1 MKTDFEGAC
10 AVVTGAGSG
19 IGKLIAKKLASQGA
33 KVAAWDINEP
43 AVKETVNEIIDMG
56 GQAQAFKVDCGDFEQ
71 VAQEAKSSMRFLG
84 KLNILVN
91 DAGIVAGKN
100 FEALSREE
108 VERVFKVNALS
119 LFWTNK
125 AFLGE
130 LKRARRSVSVTVASA
145 AGLIGSA
152 RLTAYSAS
160 KFAAVGFTSSLRNEL
175 KKEKCQVKTLLVCP
189 FYIST
194 GMFEGVKTKVPL
206 LLPIL
211 KPEAVADKIV
221 EAIGSGKERLILPPF
236 AGLAGFI
243 ANFPVA
249 LADRIENIFGIN
261 SCMDEFMG
269 RKKEDDRI

>member
-1 MKTDFEGAC
+1 MKTDFEGAG

-33 KVAAWDINEP
+33 KVAAWDIDGP
-43 AVKETVNEIIDMG
+43 AVKETVKEIADVG
-56 GQAQAFKVDCGDFEQ
+56 GESAAFEVDCGDFDA
-71 VAQEAKSSMRFLG
+71 VMRASKVSMRFLG
-84 KLNILVN
+84 RLNILVN
-91 DAGIVAGKN
+91 DAGVVVGKR
-100 FEALSREE
+100 FEDLSEKE

-125 AFLGE
+125 AFLKD
-130 LKRARRSVSVTVASA
+130 LKKSRRSISVTVASA

-160 KFAAVGFTSSLRNEL
+160 KFAAVGFDSSLRNEL

-194 GMFEGVKTKVPL
+194 GMFEGVKTKVPA

-211 KPEAVADKIV
+211 KPETVADKIV
-221 EAIGSGKERLILPPF
+221 EAIKKGKERLILPPF

-243 ANFPVA
+243 ANSPVFF
-249 LADRIENIFGIN
+249 ADRIENIFGIN
-261 SCMDEFMG
+261 SCMDEFVG
-269 RKKEDDRI
+269 RKKND

>member
-1 MKTDFEGAC
+1 MDFEGAG

-33 KVAAWDINEP
+33 KVAAWDIDGP
-43 AVKETVNEIIDMG
+43 AVRETVKEIRDVG
-56 GQAQAFKVDCGDFEQ
+56 GESAYFEVDCGDFEQ
-71 VAQEAKSSMRFLG
+71 VLEASKLSMRFLG
-84 KLNILVN
+84 RLNILVN
-91 DAGIVAGKN
+91 DAGVVVGKN
-100 FEALSREE
+100 FEELSEKE
-108 VERVFKVNALS
+108 VDRVFRVNALS

-125 AFLGE
+125 AFLKY
-130 LKRARRSVSVTVASA
+130 LKKSRRSISVTVASA

-160 KFAAVGFTSSLRNEL
+160 KFAAVGFTSSFRNEL
-175 KKEKCQVKTLLVCP
+175 KKEKCQVRTLLVCP

-194 GMFEGVKTKVPL
+194 GMFEGVKTKVPS

-211 KPEAVADKIV
+211 KPESVADKIV
-221 EAIGSGKERLILPPF
+221 EAINKGKERLILPPF

-243 ANFPVA
+243 ANSPVF

-261 SCMDEFMG
+261 SCMDEFVG
-269 RKKEDDRI
+269 RKKEND